1 VPPDK
6 RFTGDELVDAEMNRE
21 IARLRHERRGAASQ
35 SAKRNSKAD
44 DTSHGISNQ
53 RARKADKPASEKD
66 DHLAG
71 EHEQADNKTTR

>member
-1 VPPDK
+1 MPPDK
-6 RFTGDELVDAEMNRE
+6 GFAGDELVDAEMNRE

-44 DTSHGISNQ
+44 DTSHGISKP
-53 RARKADKPASEKD
+53 RARKADKPASEKE

-71 EHEQADNKTTR
+71 EHEQADNKTTQ